1 MNTDYMSKTQVKNI
15 LKKAGIRI
23 SQSLKGRVCAY
34 NTTGVIVE
42 NLSYAETLT
51 LGADN
56 GWVSA
61 FYFKSNPRS
70 MSANH
75 DEQRELLKSALEAN
89 GFEVQGSYIR
99 KMKGTK

>member
-15 LKKAGIRI
+15 LQKAGIRI
-23 SQSLKGRVCAY
+23 SQSLKGRVCY
-34 NTTGVIVE
+34 YSTTGVIVE
-42 NLSYAETLT
+42 KLNYAETLT
-51 LGADN
+51 LGTDN

-61 FYFKSNPRS
+61 FYIKSNPRS
-70 MSANH
+70 MSPNH
-75 DEQRELLKSALEAN
+75 DEQRELLNAVLEAN